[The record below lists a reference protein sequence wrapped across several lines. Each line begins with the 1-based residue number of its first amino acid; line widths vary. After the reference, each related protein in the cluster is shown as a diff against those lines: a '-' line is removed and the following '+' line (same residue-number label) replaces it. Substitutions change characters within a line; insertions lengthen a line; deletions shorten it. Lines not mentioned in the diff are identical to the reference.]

1 MADQNKFDTDQVKA
15 ISKPSMDILR
25 RLTYALYVE
34 LEHGPDAD
42 INVMETDAKV
52 PESISP
58 EQCKQLVFD
67 TKAVAGM
74 VVDTVKP
81 HMKPENTQLLRD
93 TFDVVVNDEFFE
105 ALMFD
110 PEFAD
115 DKKEMYRNL
124 HEMMIY
130 GDDDYAASTHVK
142 ILSKSEFGDRYS
154 AAIRVIREVW
164 ENVTEDEQEF
174 GDLIL
179 SKLLEQHPEYEA
191 ILPSCKYGDDRSK
204 QALELVKLVGQ
215 CYFYLEKD
223 WPDLCLKMQ
232 ALGREHGTWA
242 PGMPKEGYG
251 HFFAAV
257 RAAGREQLG
266 QDFKQ
271 RKDKYFS
278 VVIKHVIEV
287 LEDSY

>member
-42 INVMETDAKV
+42 INIMETDAKV

-67 TKAVAGM
+67 TNAVAAM

-110 PEFAD
+110 PEFPV
-115 DKKEMYRNL
+115 DKKAMLIQEADFM
-124 HEMMIY
+124 H
-130 GDDDYAASTHVK
+130 D
-142 ILSKSEFGDRYS
+142 IL
-154 AAIRVIREVW
+154 
-164 ENVTEDEQEF
+164 
-174 GDLIL
+174 LIL
-179 SKLLEQHPEYEA
+179 E
-191 ILPSCKYGDDRSK
+191 R
-204 QALELVKLVGQ
+204 
-215 CYFYLEKD
+215 
-223 WPDLCLKMQ
+223 
-232 ALGREHGTWA
+232 T
-242 PGMPKEGYG
+242 
-251 HFFAAV
+251 FFN
-257 RAAGREQLG
+257 
-266 QDFKQ
+266 K
-271 RKDKYFS
+271 
-278 VVIKHVIEV
+278 I
-287 LEDSY
+287 